1 MRDLYHSVKLI
12 EENCKGC
19 TKCMMSC
26 PVEAVRVKNSKAVIY
41 TDRCIDCGEC
51 IRVCPYNAHVAQKD
65 TLDFIDEFKIK
76 VVIPSVTLYT
86 QFGGYI
92 NPIIVNEAIKS
103 LGFDEVYDITYACEI
118 VAEITRK
125 EIENVRKPAISPFC
139 PSVVRLINASYPELM
154 EHVIKVLTPIEVAAI
169 LIREKYRKL
178 GFKDEEV
185 GVFFLTPCVG
195 WITKVKN
202 IENNAKSQING
213 SIAISDVYSKILRYI
228 SKNNKNIETNNALS
242 MSYSGL
248 RWATVGGQSTAMH
261 FKEHIDVDGVKN
273 VIRVLDDIEKGK
285 FDDVEF
291 IEAHACTEG
300 CLGGI
305 LLVDNPFNAKRVL
318 KKFSSQLNFTNRM
331 NKINEHYKNE
341 FLSDG
346 YIKTSKGLKLA
357 DDFESAVKKMKY
369 MNEIIN
375 MLPGIDC
382 GQCGSPSC
390 KAFAEDVVRGFSKV
404 EECIMLKR
412 GVKNYEG

>member
-1 MRDLYHSVKLI
+1 M
-12 EENCKGC
+12 
-19 TKCMMSC
+19 
-26 PVEAVRVKNSKAVIY
+26 
-41 TDRCIDCGEC
+41 
-51 IRVCPYNAHVAQKD
+51 
-65 TLDFIDEFKIK
+65 
-76 VVIPSVTLYT
+76 
-86 QFGGYI
+86 
-92 NPIIVNEAIKS
+92 
-103 LGFDEVYDITYACEI
+103 TYACEI
-118 VAEITRK
+118 VTEITRK

-169 LIREKYRKL
+169 LIREKYRKM

-202 IENNAKSQING
+202 IQKNTKSQING
-213 SIAISDVYSKILRYI
+213 AIAISDVYSKILRYI
-228 SKNNKNIETNNALS
+228 SKNNKNIETNGTVA

-248 RWATVGGQSTAMH
+248 RWATVGGQSTSMH

-331 NKINEHYKNE
+331 SKISEHYKNE

-404 EECIMLKR
+404 EECIMLKK